1 MKHENYEILTLLGY
15 GLAKFNTSF
24 VAGMGYNSKQ
34 KLYEYLVGLGIADNT
49 DVIKNRQD
57 LFDPYFDN
65 GRKGWWQKAD
75 DYINRKYL
83 IDSNFGNLTV
93 SEYCDY
99 IRYRLQLDFTAEIL
113 TNISP
118 LLDTKFRRLQE
129 TGSEA
134 EGYFMYNFKNI
145 DLFQNGELK
154 DARLYGDGYDFQITV
169 NDIFYLA
176 EVKGVRKKSGSI
188 RLTEKEHL
196 QAEKYKEGYVLVI
209 VCNLDDSPEFIVIRN
224 PLKELIFTKKVVASK
239 DIYAYNA
246 KI

>member
-196 QAEKYKEGYVLVI
+196 QAEKYKEEYVLVI